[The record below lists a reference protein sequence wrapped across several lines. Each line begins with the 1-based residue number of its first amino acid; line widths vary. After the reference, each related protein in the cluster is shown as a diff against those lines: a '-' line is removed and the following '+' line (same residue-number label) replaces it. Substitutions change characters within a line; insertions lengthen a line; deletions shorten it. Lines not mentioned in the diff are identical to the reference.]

1 MPLEKLYEM
10 CDNEDTPELK
20 EKMEILEKRMNEL
33 LHSKD
38 DLIDLE
44 LLLVDI
50 IAAAEKNGIYK
61 GIFRMLNYT

>member
-1 MPLEKLYEM
+1 MPLEKLYAI

-50 IAAAEKNGIYK
+50 IAAAEKSGIYK